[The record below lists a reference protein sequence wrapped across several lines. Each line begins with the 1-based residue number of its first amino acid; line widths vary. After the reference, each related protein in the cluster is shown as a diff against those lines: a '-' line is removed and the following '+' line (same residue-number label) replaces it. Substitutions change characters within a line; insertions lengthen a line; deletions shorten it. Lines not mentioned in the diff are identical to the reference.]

1 MSNLSIFVSMA
12 VYMLFL
18 YLFLEYTRE
27 KQGFYKWFSILAI
40 CSFPL
45 WFLNLNS
52 WFRWAKTIS
61 ILIPLCF
68 LSYTRIANDGKH
80 NDILH
85 SLRKKWPMWILYFI
99 LILNIVEATLKDVTM
114 GNYFN
119 AVCGV
124 ILCITIPLPTKHWR
138 IANNDGKNSFA
149 ELIADLPLAWCL
161 LYVSWNAAFV
171 YAENI
176 TFFASSL
183 CILIVPQIWMF
194 FKKRVD
200 LWLMGRVYTLAVHL
214 LIRASY
220 DIFTPIMNSVAWYN
234 ETFLNYWGL
243 LNLILHGGYLI
254 FWFFKYRNK
263 DYVIPYSA
271 ESYGY

>member
-45 WFLNLNS
+45 WFLNLDS
-52 WFRWAKTIS
+52 WFRWIKTIS

-99 LILNIVEATLKDVTM
+99 LILNIVEATIKDLTM

-119 AVCGV
+119 AVCGL

-220 DIFTPIMNSVAWYN
+220 DIFTPIMNSGAWYN

-243 LNLILHGGYLI
+243 LNLALHSGYLI
-254 FWFFKYRNK
+254 VWFFKYRNK
-263 DYVIPYSA
+263 DYVVPYSA

>member
-12 VYMLFL
+12 FYMLFL

-27 KQGFYKWFSILAI
+27 KQSFYKWFSILAI
-40 CSFPL
+40 LSFPL

-68 LSYTRIANDGKH
+68 VSYIRIANDGKH
-80 NDILH
+80 NNILA
-85 SLRKKWPMWILYFI
+85 SLRKQWPMWILYAV
-99 LILNIVEATLKDVTM
+99 LVLNIAEATLKDVTT
-114 GNYFN
+114 GNVFN
-119 AVCGV
+119 ALCGV

-161 LYVSWNAAFV
+161 LYVTWNAAFV
-171 YAENI
+171 YAENS

-183 CILIVPQIWMF
+183 CILLVPEIWMF
-194 FKKRVD
+194 VKKRND
-200 LWLMGRVYTLAVHL
+200 LWLMGRIYTLAVHL
-214 LIRASY
+214 LIRGSY
-220 DIFTPIMNSVAWYN
+220 DIFTPIMNSSAWFDA
-234 ETFLNYWGL
+234 TFLYTWGAV
-243 LNLILHGGYLI
+243 NFGLHIIYLVY
-254 FWFFKYRNK
+254 WFFKLHQK
-263 DYVIPYSA
+263 DYVIKYSA
-271 ESYGY
+271 AYYGY